1 MDYIVYSVGSA
12 EIPLLRVQRRL
23 RRGPAIISTQKTC
36 FLLSTLASLILVSG
50 FRLFSSDT
58 RRRVAPPASSPWSS
72 KAARVG
78 KPSLPVLL
86 LWLATS
92 VSGWAQG
99 SPATIRVGAFPN
111 ITHAQAMVGKANGW
125 FDKAMGSQV
134 KIQWTS
140 FNAGPSAI
148 EALFAGAI
156 DMTYVGPNP
165 AINGYVRSNGEALRV
180 VAGAASGGASLVVR
194 NDSGI
199 RKPEDFH
206 GKRVASPQF
215 GNTQDVA
222 LRNWLKKNGMKT
234 TDKGGDVQIVPMANP
249 DQLTLFLKKELD
261 AAWAPEPWATRLIHE
276 GNGRL
281 LVDERTLWPDGQFVI
296 GLLVVNTKF
305 LKAHPDLV
313 KNWIRAHVDLT
324 DWINGHQPE
333 AKKLLNQQIQAETG
347 KALPS
352 VVLDEAFSR
361 MQVTFDP
368 LHSALTT
375 AAQQAF
381 DDGFLGRQMP
391 DLSHLYDLTLL
402 NQVLAE
408 KGRKAIP

>member
-1 MDYIVYSVGSA
+1 MTRQVLIVWALVCLSVLSSA
-12 EIPLLRVQRRL
+12 
-23 RRGPAIISTQKTC
+23 
-36 FLLSTLASLILVSG
+36 
-50 FRLFSSDT
+50 
-58 RRRVAPPASSPWSS
+58 
-72 KAARVG
+72 
-78 KPSLPVLL
+78 
-86 LWLATS
+86 
-92 VSGWAQG
+92 AQ
-99 SPATIRVGAFPN
+99 TIVRVGAFPN

-125 FDKAMGSQV
+125 FDRAMGPQV
-134 KIQWTS
+134 RVQWTS

-148 EALFAGAI
+148 EALFGGAI

-199 RKPEDFH
+199 QRPEDFH

-222 LRNWLKKNGMKT
+222 LRNWLKLHGMKSN
-234 TDKGGDVQIVPMANP
+234 DKGGDVRIIPMANP

-261 AAWAPEPWATRLIHE
+261 AAWAPEPWASRLIQE

-281 LVDERTLWPDGQFVI
+281 FVDERSLWPNGQFVI
-296 GLLVVNTKF
+296 GLLVVHTKF
-305 LKAHPDLV
+305 LKEHSDLV
-313 KNWIRAHVDLT
+313 KNWIRAEVELT
-324 DWINGHQPE
+324 DWINAHPAE
-333 AKKLLNQQIQAETG
+333 ARKLLNQQIQAETG
-347 KALPS
+347 KALSPA
-352 VVLDEAFSR
+352 VLEESFAR
-361 MQVTFDP
+361 MQVTYDP
-368 LHSALTT
+368 LHNALST

-391 DLSHLYDLTLL
+391 DLSRLYDLTLL

-408 KGRKAIP
+408 KGRKQIQ

>member
-1 MDYIVYSVGSA
+1 VNRRS
-12 EIPLLRVQRRL
+12 LL
-23 RRGPAIISTQKTC
+23 A
-36 FLLSTLASLILVSG
+36 F
-50 FRLFSSDT
+50 
-58 RRRVAPPASSPWSS
+58 
-72 KAARVG
+72 
-78 KPSLPVLL
+78 L
-86 LWLATS
+86 LWLATTI
-92 VSGWAQG
+92 SGWAQG
-99 SPATIRVGAFPN
+99 SAHIIRVGAFPN

-125 FDKAMGSQV
+125 FDKAMGPQV
-134 KIQWTS
+134 KVQWTS

-156 DMTYVGPNP
+156 DITYVGPNP

-199 RKPEDFH
+199 HKPEDFH

-222 LRNWLKKNGMKT
+222 LRNWLKNHGMKT

-249 DQLTLFLKKELD
+249 DQLTLFLKKDLD

-276 GNGRL
+276 GNGHL
-281 LVDERTLWPDGQFVI
+281 FVDERSLWPNGQFVI
-296 GLLVVNTKF
+296 GLLVVNAKF
-305 LKAHPDLV
+305 LNAHPGLV
-313 KNWIRAHVDLT
+313 KNWIRANVELT

-333 AKKLLNQQIQAETG
+333 AKILLNRQILAETG

-352 VVLDEAFSR
+352 QVLEEAFSR
-361 MQVTFDP
+361 MQVTYDP
-368 LHSALTT
+368 LHSALTI

-381 DDGFLGRQMP
+381 DDGFLGRQKP
-391 DLSHLYDLTLL
+391 DLSALYDLSLL

-408 KGRKAIP
+408 KGRKSIQ